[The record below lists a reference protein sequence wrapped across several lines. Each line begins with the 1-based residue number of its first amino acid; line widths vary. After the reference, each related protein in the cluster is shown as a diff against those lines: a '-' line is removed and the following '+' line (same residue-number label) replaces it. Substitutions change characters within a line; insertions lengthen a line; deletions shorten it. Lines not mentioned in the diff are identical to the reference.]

1 MKRRRGVRKEGTPRL
16 LLIPKRMG
24 CLMRHGRQ
32 LMERSVEFI
41 ARTISRV
48 RKVGQRDSSETTPI
62 IIAEYNTG

>member
-1 MKRRRGVRKEGTPRL
+1 MGRGHGVRKEGILRM

-24 CLMRHGRQ
+24 CLMRHGRL

-41 ARTISRV
+41 AKTISRV
-48 RKVGQRDSSETTPI
+48 RKVEQRDSSETTPI